1 MKLKAGL
8 LDENTKTKGFVK
20 VEDFH
25 GKTTT
30 INLKKM
36 GDMRLFLGRL
46 KSMGMER
53 VTIGLDDNSPLF
65 LFLDDDKEMAFAL
78 APEIMVEE

>member
-8 LDENTKTKGFVK
+8 VDENTRTKGFVK
-20 VEDFH
+20 VEDFR

-30 INLKKM
+30 INLKKLVELK
-36 GDMRLFLGRL
+36 LFLERL
-46 KSMGMER
+46 RRMGMER

-65 LFLDDDKEMAFAL
+65 LFLNDKKEMAFAL
-78 APEIMVEE
+78 APEIIVEE

>member
-1 MKLKAGL
+1 MKLEAGL
-8 LDENTKTKGFVK
+8 LDETRTKGFVK

-30 INLKKM
+30 INMKQLVELRLFLERLKKM
-36 GDMRLFLGRL
+36 GIQ
-46 KSMGMER
+46 R

-65 LFLDDDKEMAFAL
+65 LFLDDKKEMAFAL
-78 APEIMVEE
+78 APEIIAED